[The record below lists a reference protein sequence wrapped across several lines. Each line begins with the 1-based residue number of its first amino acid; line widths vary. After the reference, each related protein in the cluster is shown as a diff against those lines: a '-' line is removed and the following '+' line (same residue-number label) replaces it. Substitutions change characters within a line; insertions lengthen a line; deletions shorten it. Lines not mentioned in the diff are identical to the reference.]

1 MEMSGP
7 KVLLVDDDPVM
18 LRLTKAM
25 LESGGYHTRLATSG
39 QEALAQIQEDCPH
52 YLLTDWMMPGLTGP
66 ELCRIV
72 RQMNLPHYV
81 YILMLTGKTGSNFL
95 VEGLEA
101 GADDFLTKPVKQG
114 ELLARMKAGARVLL
128 LEQRLNELVRSD
140 PLTGIYN
147 RRAFHEQA
155 QREFRRARR
164 YKLKLS
170 AVMIDIDYFKKIND
184 THGHPVGDQVLRHVA
199 RMLQATVRDSDYV
212 CRFGGE
218 EFCVLLTETSEED
231 AKRWAERAREMLSQ
245 LEIPTGKSTIKITAS
260 MGVAGLLDDTKDIDA
275 LIDAGDQALLVA
287 KQSGRDRVV
296 CYRALCEAG
305 NFIAPQQHGMFQ
317 DLTARNM
324 MTSLV
329 SCLRDDESVGQA
341 ADFFLRFRVNSCP
354 VVDASER
361 LVGILS
367 EKDVLTAM
375 STPDTW
381 TRPVRDIMKR
391 NVVCFDEETPAGVI
405 FDFLCRVSIRRVIVV
420 RDGNPR
426 GMISRGSFLRW
437 YNNFLHANGR
447 CDGAPR
453 KAAIA
458 QDSTDR
464 SLRPLVQALTTE
476 AEVLRDALGGRA
488 EEVLPEVIDR
498 TSRMQELINDILASM
513 SSSPLDNEITGA
525 ASF

>member
-1 MEMSGP
+1 METSGP
-7 KVLLVDDDPVM
+7 KVILVDDDPVM

-25 LESGGYHTRLATSG
+25 LESGGYHTRLATTG
-39 QEALAQIQEDCPH
+39 QEALALIQEDCPH

-72 RQMNLPHYV
+72 RQMHLPHYL

-155 QREFRRARR
+155 QREFQRARR
-164 YKLKLS
+164 YQLKLS

-184 THGHPVGDQVLRHVA
+184 TYGHPVGDQVLRHVA
-199 RMLQATVRDSDYV
+199 RTLQACIRVSDYV

-218 EFCVLLTETSEED
+218 EFCVLLTETGEED
-231 AKRWAERAREMLSQ
+231 ARRWAERAREALAQ
-245 LEIPTGKSTIKITAS
+245 LEIPSGKNTITVSAS
-260 MGVAGLLDDTKDIDA
+260 FGVAGLLDDTKDIEA

-287 KQSGRDRVV
+287 KQAGRDRVV
-296 CYRALCEAG
+296 CYRSLCEAG
-305 NFIAPQQHGMFQ
+305 NFIAPQQHGLFQ
-317 DLTARNM
+317 ELTARNM
-324 MTSLV
+324 MTALV
-329 SCLRDDESVGQA
+329 ACLRADETVGQA
-341 ADFFLRFRVNSCP
+341 ADFFLRFRLNSCP
-354 VVDASER
+354 VIDESER

-367 EKDVLTAM
+367 EKDVLAAM
-375 STPDTW
+375 STPDSW
-381 TRPVRDIMKR
+381 SKPVRDVMKR
-391 NVVCFDEETPAGVI
+391 NVVCFDEDTPAGVI

-426 GMISRGSFLRW
+426 GIISRSAFLRW
-437 YNNFLHANGR
+437 YNNMLHARGTH
-447 CDGAPR
+447 GAAV
-453 KAAIA
+453 AAPA
-458 QDSTDR
+458 KSAKV
-464 SLRPLVQALTTE
+464 SLQPLLQALSSE
-476 AEVLRDALGGRA
+476 AEVLRESLHGRP
-488 EEVLPEVIDR
+488 EDVLPQVIDR

-513 SSSPLDNEITGA
+513 SSSPLDNQVTGA
-525 ASF
+525 VAF

>member
-1 MEMSGP
+1 METSGP

-39 QEALAQIQEDCPH
+39 QEALALIQEDCPH

-72 RQMNLPHYV
+72 RQMQLPHYL

-147 RRAFHEQA
+147 RRAFHELA
-155 QREFRRARR
+155 QREFQRARR
-164 YKLKLS
+164 YQLKLS

-184 THGHPVGDQVLRHVA
+184 TYGHPVGDQVLRHAA
-199 RMLQATVRDSDYV
+199 RTLQSNIRATDYM

-218 EFCVLLTETSEED
+218 EFCVLLTETGEED
-231 AKRWAERAREMLSQ
+231 AKLWAERARETLSR
-245 LEIPTGKSTIKITAS
+245 LEIPAGKQTLTITAS
-260 MGVAGLLDDTKDIDA
+260 FGVAGLLDDTKDIEA

-287 KQSGRDRVV
+287 KQAGRDRVV

-305 NFIAPQQHGMFQ
+305 QFIAPQQHGMFQ
-317 DLTARNM
+317 QLTARNM
-324 MTSLV
+324 MTALV
-329 SCLRDDESVGQA
+329 ACLRADETVGQA

-354 VVDASER
+354 VIDSSER

-367 EKDVLTAM
+367 EKDVLAAM
-375 STPDTW
+375 SSPDSW
-381 TRPVRDIMKR
+381 SKPIRDVMKR
-391 NVVCFDEETPAGVI
+391 NVVCFDEDTPASVI

-426 GMISRGSFLRW
+426 GMISRSSFLRW
-437 YNNFLHANGR
+437 FNNMLHAHGTHSAAAALPGR
-447 CDGAPR
+447 
-453 KAAIA
+453 
-458 QDSTDR
+458 STEQ
-464 SLRPLVQALTTE
+464 SLQPLVQALSSE

-488 EEVLPEVIDR
+488 EEVLPQVIDR

-513 SSSPLDNEITGA
+513 SSSPIDNQVTGA
-525 ASF
+525 TAF